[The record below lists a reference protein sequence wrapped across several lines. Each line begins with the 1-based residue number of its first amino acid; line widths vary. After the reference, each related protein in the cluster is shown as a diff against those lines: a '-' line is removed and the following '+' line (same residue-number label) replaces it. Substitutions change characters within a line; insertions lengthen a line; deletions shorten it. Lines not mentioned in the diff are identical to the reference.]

1 MSVIEMAY
9 QKVVRYIKKIIKMVK
24 SVSLFFSWGF
34 WSFLIGFP
42 YLEARTNE
50 GENRRETQRLN
61 YIASATLQ
69 RSWLN

>member
-9 QKVVRYIKKIIKMVK
+9 QKVVRYIKKKKMVK

-61 YIASATLQ
+61 YKASATLQ

>member
-9 QKVVRYIKKIIKMVK
+9 QKVVRYIKKIKMVK

-42 YLEARTNE
+42 YLEARTN
-50 GENRRETQRLN
+50 
-61 YIASATLQ
+61 
-69 RSWLN
+69 